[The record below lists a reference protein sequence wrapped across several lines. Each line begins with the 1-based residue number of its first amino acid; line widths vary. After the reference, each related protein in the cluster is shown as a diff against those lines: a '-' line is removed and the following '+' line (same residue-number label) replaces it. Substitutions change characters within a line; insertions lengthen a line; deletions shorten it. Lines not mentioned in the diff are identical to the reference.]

1 MEKKKLKL
9 SISGSS
15 KKTFSSIEEAK
26 SKSKNTVVIEK
37 KNSKFSGKSHF
48 SRQSNNNFRTSN
60 NNSSK
65 LNNFSRQSPQPSSD
79 FEKRKLAEQ
88 RATKRLKDEG
98 SLKDKKVKLGAKKR
112 EVKLTVSRALSDE
125 IEARERSLASVKRAR
140 EKENKHL
147 KSLNF
152 YLLSFDYF
160 INFFSTL

>member
-37 KNSKFSGKSHF
+37 KNSKFSGKSQF
-48 SRQSNNNFRTSN
+48 SRQSNNNFRTNN

-65 LNNFSRQSPQPSSD
+65 LNNFSRPSPQPSSD

-88 RATKRLKDEG
+88 RATRRLKGEATQ
-98 SLKDKKVKLGAKKR
+98 KDNKSNKIAGKR
-112 EVKLTVSRALSDE
+112 R
-125 IEARERSLASVKRAR
+125 
-140 EKENKHL
+140 
-147 KSLNF
+147 
-152 YLLSFDYF
+152 
-160 INFFSTL
+160 